1 MTDRTNDTNF
11 VAVAIIVKDG
21 KIFIARRAE
30 HKTAFPGLFEL
41 IGGHVEKGE
50 TFEAAVV
57 REVKEEIGLDIE
69 VITVIDAFSYFSEDE
84 YKAEVMY
91 LCEQLD
97 PSQEPVL
104 NPDDHSEGIWIGPD
118 EIDKMER
125 DTEETAAIRKTFEI
139 LQLEGEK

>member
-11 VAVAIIVKDG
+11 VAAAIIAKDG
-21 KIFIARRAE
+21 KVFIARRAA
-30 HKTAFPGLFEL
+30 HKMVYPGLFEL

-57 REVKEEIGLDIE
+57 REVKEEVGIDVEI
-69 VITVIDAFSYFSEDE
+69 ITIVDAFTYFVDNE

-91 LCEQLD
+91 LCRQKD
-97 PSQEPVL
+97 PGKEPSL

-125 DTEETAAIRKTFEI
+125 DTEETAAIRKAFTI
-139 LQLEGEK
+139 LEGEQ